1 MEKIKKISAALLAMA
16 IACGAMASCGGSD
29 NSSSSSS
36 EAETTTTTAAAEGE
50 KDVEAESDDGAAA
63 EESKADEAAAESEAE
78 AEGDTADE
86 GAAEGAIP
94 DPNWKP
100 VYDYAGYDAF
110 LMFGDMQWLWGNW
123 NHQGVVHKED
133 FDTADPAGYGYGI
146 DADITGDGEYTV
158 AITKDSI
165 LNNNGYVNPQ
175 VAVDE
180 DTGAILGAE
189 GTVVF
194 CVDIVGLMNGDYVS
208 GMDDNGEWQMDT
220 EVKKNKLK
228 EGDNHYDEGKIGDYK
243 PSDLKVELVS
253 IKADGKEVEFDP
265 TKIKYGNIEDNNN
278 RYRIEIYNSYGK
290 TVEDPGIDPMALV
303 FNESLEV
310 TFTIEGLGEVKTF
323 PEVAPFGDGAAATE
337 EKAEDA
343 AEEEAPAEE
352 EKAEETAEEEK
363 AAE

>member
-1 MEKIKKISAALLAMA
+1 MEKIKKLSAALLAMA
-16 IACGAMASCGGSD
+16 VACGAMASCGGSD
-29 NSSSSSS
+29 NSSSGSSA
-36 EAETTTTTAAAEGE
+36 EAETTTTAAAAEDE
-50 KDVEAESDDGAAA
+50 SKEDVEAESDDGATA
-63 EESKADEAAAESEAE
+63 EESKADETVTELDDEPAADA
-78 AEGDTADE
+78 T
-86 GAAEGAIP
+86 GAIP

-133 FDTADPAGYGYGI
+133 FDTSDPAGYGYGI

-165 LNNNGYVNPQ
+165 LNNNGYTNPQ

-180 DTGAILGAE
+180 DTGAVLGAE

-194 CVDIVGLMNGDYVS
+194 CVDIVGLMNGDFVS
-208 GMDDNGEWQMDT
+208 GMDENNEWQMDT
-220 EVKKNKLK
+220 AVKKNKLK
-228 EGDNHYDEGKIGDYK
+228 EGDNHYDENKIGDYK

-290 TVEDPGIDPMALV
+290 TIEDPGIDPMALV

-323 PEVAPFGDGAAATE
+323 PEV
-337 EKAEDA
+337 
-343 AEEEAPAEE
+343 EAFTPTPEN
-352 EKAEETAEEEK
+352 
-363 AAE
+363 